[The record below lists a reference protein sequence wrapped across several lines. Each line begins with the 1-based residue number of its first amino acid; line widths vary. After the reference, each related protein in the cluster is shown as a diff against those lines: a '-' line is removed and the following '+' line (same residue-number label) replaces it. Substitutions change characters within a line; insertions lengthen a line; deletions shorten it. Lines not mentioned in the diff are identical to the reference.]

1 MKVQLQLFLCFF
13 KLGFI
18 AFGGGYSMIPLVER
32 EIVGKLQLMDQ
43 QTFTDIVSISGGL
56 PGAVGLNV
64 AIFIGYT
71 TGGILGA
78 IVGAIAS
85 VLPCLIIIF
94 TLMTLFS
101 NISDLPAVQKA
112 MDGIR
117 PVVVALIAY
126 ASYRI
131 GKTAYQAPPYII
143 LTIISLA
150 LCLLLPSLPLPAVV
164 AMGIVAGLAI
174 TFARR
179 RLWH

>member
-1 MKVQLQLFLCFF
+1 
-13 KLGFI
+13 
-18 AFGGGYSMIPLVER
+18 
-32 EIVGKLQLMDQ
+32 VGRLQLMDQ

-71 TGGILGA
+71 TGGLLGA
-78 IVGAIAS
+78 VAGAVAS

-94 TLMTLFS
+94 ALMTLFS

-131 GKTAYQAPPYII
+131 GKTAYEAPPYLI
-143 LTIISLA
+143 LTVTSLA

-164 AMGIVAGLAI
+164 ALGIVTGLAI
-174 TFARR
+174 TFVRR
-179 RLWH
+179 RLWQ

>member
-1 MKVQLQLFLCFF
+1 MKVQFQLFLCFF
-13 KLGFI
+13 KLGFM

-32 EIVGKLQLMDQ
+32 EIVGRLQLMDQ
-43 QTFTDIVSISGGL
+43 RTFADIVSIAGGL

-64 AIFIGYT
+64 AIFIGCT
-71 TGGILGA
+71 AGGILGA

-101 NISDLPAVQKA
+101 NISGLPAVQKA
-112 MDGIR
+112 MNGIR

-131 GKTAYQAPPYII
+131 GKTAYKAPPYII
-143 LTIISLA
+143 LTVISLA
-150 LCLLLPSLPLPAVV
+150 LCLFLPQVPMPAVV
-164 AMGIVAGLAI
+164 ALGIVSGLAI
-174 TFARR
+174 TFAGRKKWR
-179 RLWH
+179 

>member
-1 MKVQLQLFLCFF
+1 MKVQFQLFLCFF

-32 EIVGKLQLMDQ
+32 EIVGKLQLMNQ

-71 TGGILGA
+71 AGGLLGA

-101 NISDLPAVQKA
+101 NVSDLPAVQKA

-131 GKTAYQAPPYII
+131 GKTAYQAPSYLI
-143 LTIISLA
+143 LTAISLV
-150 LCLLLPSLPLPAVV
+150 LCLLLPALPLPLVV
-164 AMGIVAGLAI
+164 ALGIVTGLAL

-179 RLWH
+179 RLWQ

>member
-1 MKVQLQLFLCFF
+1 MRVQLQLFLCFF

-71 TGGILGA
+71 SGGILGA
-78 IVGAIAS
+78 FVGAIAS

-131 GKTAYQAPPYII
+131 GKTAYEAPPYLI
-143 LTIISLA
+143 LTAISLA
-150 LCLLLPSLPLPAVV
+150 LCLFLPALPLPAVV
-164 AMGIVAGLAI
+164 ALGIVTGLII

-179 RLWH
+179 RRWH

>member
-1 MKVQLQLFLCFF
+1 MKVQFQLFLCFF

-32 EIVGKLQLMDQ
+32 EIVGRLQLMDQ

-71 TGGILGA
+71 TGGLLGA
-78 IVGAIAS
+78 VAGAVAS

-94 TLMTLFS
+94 ALMTLFS
-101 NISDLPAVQKA
+101 NVSDLPAVQKA

-131 GKTAYQAPPYII
+131 GKTAYQAPPYLI
-143 LTIISLA
+143 LTVTSLA
-150 LCLLLPSLPLPAVV
+150 LCLLLPSLPLPVVV
-164 AMGIVAGLAI
+164 ALGIVTGLAI
-174 TFARR
+174 TFVRR
-179 RLWH
+179 RLWQ

>member
-1 MKVQLQLFLCFF
+1 M
-13 KLGFI
+13 
-18 AFGGGYSMIPLVER
+18 ER
-32 EIVGKLQLMDQ
+32 EIVGRLQLMDQ

-71 TGGILGA
+71 TGGLLGA
-78 IVGAIAS
+78 VAGAVAS

-94 TLMTLFS
+94 ALMTLFS

-131 GKTAYQAPPYII
+131 GKTAYEAPPYLI
-143 LTIISLA
+143 LTVTSLA

-164 AMGIVAGLAI
+164 ALGIVTGLAI
-174 TFARR
+174 TFVRR
-179 RLWH
+179 RLWQ

>member
-18 AFGGGYSMIPLVER
+18 AFGGGYSMISLVER

-56 PGAVGLNV
+56 PGAVGLNG

-78 IVGAIAS
+78 FVGAIAS

-126 ASYRI
+126 ASFRI
-131 GKTAYQAPPYII
+131 GRTAYEVPSYLI
-143 LTIISLA
+143 LTAISLA
-150 LCLLLPSLPLPAVV
+150 LCLFLPALPLPAVV
-164 AMGIVAGLAI
+164 ALGIATGLII

-179 RLWH
+179 RPWH

>member
-1 MKVQLQLFLCFF
+1 MKVQFQLFLCFF

-32 EIVGKLQLMDQ
+32 EIVGRLQLMDQ

-71 TGGILGA
+71 TGGLLGA
-78 IVGAIAS
+78 VAGAVAS

-94 TLMTLFS
+94 ALMTLFS

-131 GKTAYQAPPYII
+131 GKTAYQAPSYLI
-143 LTIISLA
+143 LTVTSLA
-150 LCLLLPSLPLPAVV
+150 LCLLLPSLPLPVVV
-164 AMGIVAGLAI
+164 ALGIVTGLAI
-174 TFARR
+174 TFVRR
-179 RLWH
+179 RLWQ